1 MHSSLSFSIITVI
14 HITNRKLTLVKWNA
28 VRSSTDLIWILST
41 VQLYCS
47 FSCCCCRRKSQTLM
61 PIDYLMPL
69 GFSNLGEVIGFY
81 LPFRSLKF
89 GNLKSTRH
97 LGSRT
102 LRLGLSGVLVKFR
115 LGIVLKECHH
125 HGAFLR
131 ALSWERYDID
141 MFHYRC

>member
-1 MHSSLSFSIITVI
+1 
-14 HITNRKLTLVKWNA
+14 
-28 VRSSTDLIWILST
+28 
-41 VQLYCS
+41 
-47 FSCCCCRRKSQTLM
+47 M
-61 PIDYLMPL
+61 PIDYLVPL
-69 GFSNLGEVIGFY
+69 GFSNLGEVISLY

-89 GNLKSTRH
+89 GNVKSPGH

-125 HGAFLR
+125 NGAFLG

-141 MFHYRC
+141 MFHYWC